1 MAKVSLSDNMQEQP
15 KETAQAKEAAN
26 AGPFVTISRQ
36 FGCYGFSLGLL
47 LMEVLNDEAEPGKA
61 WKIYHKEILQ
71 RLATETNLA
80 AELLERER
88 TAKPR
93 LFLDFFRSL
102 RKDRVPSGYEIRNRI
117 TSLVRSLAMEGH
129 AILIGQGSS
138 GATQDLPNGVSVR
151 LEAPLD
157 GRGKE
162 VAFRE
167 GITETESRLRVRAK
181 EREDAYLNRVYAI
194 RYPRKPAYHLVYDCS
209 VFTLAQIAQ
218 HVVYAMRLRR
228 LVGQQR

>member
-1 MAKVSLSDNMQEQP
+1 MAKVSLSENMQEHP
-15 KETAQAKEAAN
+15 RETAQAKEVQN

-47 LMEVLNDEAEPGKA
+47 LMEVLNDDAKAEHF
-61 WKIYHKEILQ
+61 WKIYHKEILE
-71 RLATETNLA
+71 RLATDTNMA

-88 TAKPR
+88 RSKPR

-117 TSLVRSLAMEGH
+117 TSVVRSLAMDGY
-129 AILIGQGSS
+129 AILIGQGSA
-138 GATQDLPNGVSVR
+138 GATHDLPNGISVR
-151 LEAPLD
+151 IEAPLD
-157 GRGKE
+157 WRVKE

-167 GITETESRLRVRAK
+167 GVTETEARLRVRAK
-181 EREDAYLNRVYAI
+181 QRERAYLERVYAM
-194 RYPRKPAYHLVYDCS
+194 RYPRKPAFHLVYDCS

-228 LVGQQR
+228 LV